1 MRRSLLWVQKILQ
14 KFQSIFLL
22 HHLFEFPYQS
32 PLNWSCPPP
41 LFDLLDPL
49 NPFEWPHYLLHVVCT
64 LCDQPGVVN
73 SGHTLVSTSLD
84 FSQCRVSMQGT
95 TYTIATLHGH
105 CFVLVS
111 TSLDLSQS
119 LNAGYSAHT
128 IAPHHI
134 SWTMLCIG
142 IHYFP
147 GPLSECLNAGYYTHH
162 STTVHGQCF
171 VLVCSTQFAAI
182 ITFPTMFKHCTLMLC
197 R

>member
-119 LNAGYSAHT
+119 LNAGYYTYHSNTA
-128 IAPHHI
+128 
-134 SWTMLCIG
+134 WTMLWIG
-142 IHYFP
+142 IHFP
-147 GPLSECLNAGYYTHH
+147 AGPLSVSQCRVQCTHH
-162 STTVHGQCF
+162 STTPHLLDNALYWYPLLPWTPLRVPQCR
-171 VLVCSTQFAAI
+171 VLHT
-182 ITFPTMFKHCTLMLC
+182 P
-197 R
+197 

>member
-1 MRRSLLWVQKILQ
+1 MGQWLLWVQRILY
-14 KFQSIFLL
+14 KFQVHIIFKSIFLL

-32 PLNWSCPPP
+32 PLNCSCPPP

-64 LCDQPGVVN
+64 LCNQPVVN

-84 FSQCRVSMQGT
+84 LSQCRVSMQGT

-119 LNAGYSAHT
+119 LNAGYTAHT
-128 IAPHHI
+128 IAPPHLLDNALYWY
-134 SWTMLCIG
+134 SLPWT
-142 IHYFP
+142 
-147 GPLSECLNAGYYTHH
+147 PL
-162 STTVHGQCF
+162 
-171 VLVCSTQFAAI
+171 
-182 ITFPTMFKHCTLMLC
+182 
-197 R
+197 